1 MCCTQL
7 PTHVHGAQKI
17 VSGCQKPDTKLY
29 AVGLWVH
36 LTIMTVP
43 LFFLL
48 GIRICV
54 THFLF
59 YKYP

>member
-1 MCCTQL
+1 MCYTQL
-7 PTHVHGAQKI
+7 PKHFHGAQKI
-17 VSGCQKPDTKLY
+17 VSECHKSDTKLY
-29 AVGLWVH
+29 TVGLWVH

-48 GIRICV
+48 GIRIYV